1 MEEKLKTKKRSTRHS
16 NIEERQ
22 AESLFAEFVN
32 YCSDGIII
40 IQDGLI
46 RFANNKMTELTGI
59 QFQEA
64 MGKPLSEFI
73 APEYKN
79 IVLERYQRRMAGE
92 AVPSQYEIEIMAR
105 NGSTIPIEINANTI
119 ELDGKITDF
128 ALIRDISGRK
138 QAEKELTASEEK
150 YRSLYENS
158 NDAIMMGTLDGRILS
173 ANPAACR
180 MFGRTEEEICSIGR
194 DGISDISDPRLHKFL
209 EERTRTGE
217 SKGELLFIRKD
228 GTGLT
233 GEISSHV
240 FVDSEGQTRTSTII
254 RDVSG
259 RRRAD
264 EILNAERENF
274 RNSLE
279 TSPFG
284 IQILTHKGDL
294 VYSNHTVLD
303 MWGCEN
309 IEQEKTIP
317 LENKFTPESVTLIKQ
332 LNNQRQPGDIVRHYE
347 LTAIDKHGQHR
358 TLQATSKEIIWNGD
372 KAIQVVYQD
381 ITEQRQTEAILSA
394 ERENFRNSFETLP
407 FGVQIVNL
415 SNTLVYVNR
424 TMLDMWGYET
434 VEELRQIRLD
444 KCFTPESVALI
455 RNIQKHTKPGAIPP
469 VHDLKMICKNGQL
482 RDVRVYSKEMYWSGE
497 RCIQLLYEDITGRKR
512 IEERIT
518 ELNNT
523 LLLIRNVNQL
533 IVRVDSE
540 IDLLSQ
546 GCDLIVEDRRY
557 QLAWIGFI
565 QEGSYDVV
573 PLAMAGQ
580 ATDYLDSIKVTWD
593 NSLLGQGPTG
603 IAIRTGTPCVI
614 TDTLNNPQFQPWK
627 EEAAKKELR
636 SVIAL
641 PLNVRGKVIGALT
654 IYASTVDAFREK
666 ELDLLT
672 ELAADLSLGV
682 EKIRQR
688 VEQKKSEQALA
699 DESVRRRVLMEK
711 SSDGIVILDQEG
723 NVCEANNSFAEMI
736 GYSPEE
742 TRHLNIFDWE
752 FQFSPEQTRKILKT
766 VDEKGERFETKYR
779 RKDGSILDVD
789 ISINA
794 AIFVDHKLIFYV
806 CRDITPRKKME
817 ETLEESLNYSFSLM
831 ENAPNQVI
839 VFNPDTSIRYVNST
853 FINVNG
859 WSANELVGIKAPY
872 PWWTKEQKQG
882 ESFIDTFK
890 SALSSGSGESEV
902 IAQKKSGE
910 QYWIHIKWAPIKKDG
925 EISYIIVNSIDISER
940 KKMEDQ
946 LRRSEEKFSKIW
958 RSSPDPLMLIS
969 MADSCIVEVNE
980 SFLRMTG
987 YTPDEVIGRTT
998 LEMNLWCNTADH
1010 DSFFEQ
1016 LRKYGR
1022 VPDTELDIRVKSGEV
1037 RNCVILGELL
1047 ELPDGRHILGIIR
1060 DITEHKKMED
1070 SLLVTDRLASIGEL
1084 TSGIAHEL
1092 NNPLTSVIGFSELLL
1107 EKQLPDDIRE
1117 DVELMCKEARRTAD
1131 VVKNMLTFARKHPS
1145 TREQLNVNS
1154 ILNATLD
1161 MRAYEHK
1168 LSNIQVIKHLTEGL
1182 PEIQAD
1188 HFQLQQVFLNI
1199 IINAEYFMI
1208 QEHGSGVLTVTTAP
1222 IGDMI
1227 RISITDDGPGISA
1240 ENLNH
1245 MFDPFFTTKPVGKG
1259 TGLGLSICHGI
1270 IAEHGGRIYA
1280 ESTPGK
1286 GATFIIELPFN
1297 A

>member
-79 IVLERYQRRMAGE
+79 VVLERYQRRMAGE

-194 DGISDISDPRLHKFL
+194 DGISDISDPCLHTFL

-217 SKGELLFIRKD
+217 AKSELTFVRKD
-228 GTGLT
+228 GTRLT
-233 GEISSHV
+233 GEVSSHV

-264 EILNAERENF
+264 EILN
-274 RNSLE
+274 
-279 TSPFG
+279 
-284 IQILTHKGDL
+284 
-294 VYSNHTVLD
+294 V
-303 MWGCEN
+303 
-309 IEQEKTIP
+309 
-317 LENKFTPESVTLIKQ
+317 
-332 LNNQRQPGDIVRHYE
+332 
-347 LTAIDKHGQHR
+347 
-358 TLQATSKEIIWNGD
+358 
-372 KAIQVVYQD
+372 
-381 ITEQRQTEAILSA
+381 

-415 SNTLVYVNR
+415 SNTLVYVNH

-434 VEELRQIRLD
+434 IEELKLIRLD
-444 KCFTPESVALI
+444 RCFTPESVALI
-455 RNIQKHTKPGAIPP
+455 RNIQKLTKPGAIPP

-482 RDVRVYSKEMYWSGE
+482 RDVRVYSREMYWSGE

-523 LLLIRNVNQL
+523 LLLIRNINQL
-533 IVRVDSE
+533 IVRVDNE
-540 IDLLSQ
+540 IDLLRQ

-557 QLAWIGFI
+557 QLAWIGFTR
-565 QEGSYDVV
+565 EGSNDVV

-603 IAIRTGTPCVI
+603 TAIRTGTPWVI

-627 EEAAKKELR
+627 EEAAKKDLR

-641 PLNVRGKVIGALT
+641 PLNVQGKAIGALT

-682 EKIRQR
+682 EKIRQKA
-688 VEQKKSEQALA
+688 EQKKSEQALA
-699 DESVRRRVLMEK
+699 DEAVRRRILIEQ
-711 SSDGIVILDQEG
+711 SRDGIVVLTQDG
-723 NVCEANNSFAEMI
+723 DVFEANKRFAEML

-742 TRHLNIFDWE
+742 VRQLHAWEWEYQHSMEQMLNV
-752 FQFSPEQTRKILKT
+752 LKV
-766 VDEKGERFETKYR
+766 VDEKGDHFETKHR
-779 RKDGSILDVD
+779 RKDGSVYDVD
-789 ISINA
+789 ISSNA
-794 AIFVDHKLIFYV
+794 AVFAGQKLVFCV
-806 CRDITPRKKME
+806 CR
-817 ETLEESLNYSFSLM
+817 
-831 ENAPNQVI
+831 
-839 VFNPDTSIRYVNST
+839 
-853 FINVNG
+853 
-859 WSANELVGIKAPY
+859 
-872 PWWTKEQKQG
+872 
-882 ESFIDTFK
+882 
-890 SALSSGSGESEV
+890 
-902 IAQKKSGE
+902 
-910 QYWIHIKWAPIKKDG
+910 
-925 EISYIIVNSIDISER
+925 DISER
-940 KKMEDQ
+940 KKMEET
-946 LRRSEEKFSKIW
+946 LRFSDAVLKSMHDAIFAMDSNTVFIHWNDVCEKVFGIKTSDAIGKHFN
-958 RSSPDPLMLIS
+958 DVIS
-969 MADSCIVEVNE
+969 MVEEYPCHVFAICADS
-980 SFLRMTG
+980 L
-987 YTPDEVIGRTT
+987 
-998 LEMNLWCNTADH
+998 
-1010 DSFFEQ
+1010 
-1016 LRKYGR
+1016 
-1022 VPDTELDIRVKSGEV
+1022 
-1037 RNCVILGELL
+1037 
-1047 ELPDGRHILGIIR
+1047 
-1060 DITEHKKMED
+1060 
-1070 SLLVTDRLASIGEL
+1070 SLLQITWISYKPNR
-1084 TSGIAHEL
+1084 
-1092 NNPLTSVIGFSELLL
+1092 
-1107 EKQLPDDIRE
+1107 
-1117 DVELMCKEARRTAD
+1117 
-1131 VVKNMLTFARKHPS
+1131 
-1145 TREQLNVNS
+1145 
-1154 ILNATLD
+1154 
-1161 MRAYEHK
+1161 
-1168 LSNIQVIKHLTEGL
+1168 IK
-1182 PEIQAD
+1182 
-1188 HFQLQQVFLNI
+1188 
-1199 IINAEYFMI
+1199 Y
-1208 QEHGSGVLTVTTAP
+1208 
-1222 IGDMI
+1222 
-1227 RISITDDGPGISA
+1227 
-1240 ENLNH
+1240 
-1245 MFDPFFTTKPVGKG
+1245 
-1259 TGLGLSICHGI
+1259 LGWC
-1270 IAEHGGRIYA
+1270 R
-1280 ESTPGK
+1280 
-1286 GATFIIELPFN
+1286 
-1297 A
+1297 